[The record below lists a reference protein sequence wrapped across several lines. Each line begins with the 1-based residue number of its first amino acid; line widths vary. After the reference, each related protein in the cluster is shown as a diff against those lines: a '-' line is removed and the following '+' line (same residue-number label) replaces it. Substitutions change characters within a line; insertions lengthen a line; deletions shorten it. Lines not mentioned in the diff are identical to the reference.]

1 MYRIRVEPRR
11 KKIEKHKDF
20 RQTALILIVEI
31 VKSHVQLYII
41 RLATYN
47 AVIDACGKGGMSF
60 NKVAEFFDDME
71 RNGVQPDR
79 ITDRRASP
87 SSPISLRSGQ
97 DDSWRQSSYNIKA
110 YVPPPRLPL
119 LYSLLCHELLHK
131 SLTANPLEQSEA
143 LPYIS
148 FPLRHALMGS
158 FTFVTDPWRS
168 GQDDS
173 WSQSSY
179 NIKSYVSP
187 PRLPLLYS
195 SLCRELL
202 HKSLTANPLEQSE
215 AFPYPFL
222 SAMSARH
229 MPSPCKH
236 I

>member
-1 MYRIRVEPRR
+1 
-11 KKIEKHKDF
+11 
-20 RQTALILIVEI
+20 
-31 VKSHVQLYII
+31 
-41 RLATYN
+41 
-47 AVIDACGKGGMSF
+47 
-60 NKVAEFFDDME
+60 
-71 RNGVQPDR
+71 
-79 ITDRRASP
+79 
-87 SSPISLRSGQ
+87 
-97 DDSWRQSSYNIKA
+97 
-110 YVPPPRLPL
+110 
-119 LYSLLCHELLHK
+119 
-131 SLTANPLEQSEA
+131 
-143 LPYIS
+143 
-148 FPLRHALMGS
+148 MGS

-236 I
+236 IWYLSITFNSLLGVCSRGGLWEVARSLFDEMANRKIKQDVFSYNTLLDAICKGGQMDLSFDILAQMHVNRITPNVVSYSTVIDGFAKTGRYEEALCLFDEWGISVLRWIEFLTTHCFPYTPNLVEMKKRCMFFERWRQLGSRRTLWLTNKCKK